1 MDRENFDE
9 RMEQIKKIKDA
20 IRHHIANTRW
30 DGRKHW
36 GPWSLV
42 EANEPR
48 LLFAWV
54 NPQSVLIP
62 DLSVIPLRRVV
73 GIDGGFDTIED
84 WTLHLLPKVW
94 ITFDEVLQLTEAL
107 CSLYNAGICGEQVK
121 A

>member
-1 MDRENFDE
+1 
-9 RMEQIKKIKDA
+9 
-20 IRHHIANTRW
+20 
-30 DGRKHW
+30 
-36 GPWSLV
+36 
-42 EANEPR
+42 
-48 LLFAWV
+48 
-54 NPQSVLIP
+54 
-62 DLSVIPLRRVV
+62 V